1 MQNSSD
7 TRFIKYRAYQIL
19 DFLERFVTGEV
30 RNHKGSEPERFR
42 TRKVRNQKVQ
52 NQKGSE
58 PERFRTRK
66 VRNQKGS
73 ELERLGT
80 IMIWN
85 QEDLESEKF
94 DIC

>member
-42 TRKVRNQKVQ
+42 TRKVRNQK
-52 NQKGSE
+52 
-58 PERFRTRK
+58 
-66 VRNQKGS
+66 GS

-80 IMIWN
+80 RMIWN
-85 QEDLESEKF
+85 QEDSESEKF